1 VYCNSCGAKNPDQ
14 AQFCSKCGG
23 GLTEKDVLVVPE
35 AVTSVPSAGTA
46 AAAPAP
52 IYLTEEDH
60 QTAKG
65 FAGLSLLLVLF
76 SVFGGAGMAAWWV
89 FEGDGDDSISIVSI
103 KMEFGLTEILTDM
116 ESEVQDGEATVSESE
131 EDDIEYSD
139 RDCGC
144 DEMEDLMGTV
154 GMLGYVAIL
163 AAAFFVYAAFYQ
175 NDGRTLRTAAL
186 VMGGAGLLTAGYFG
200 MNWTDAFD
208 EDTGWFEDADE
219 MDPSFL
225 GTAEIT
231 NSAYPDEEGF
241 KYSWKPWLGWG
252 AMLLSGF
259 LGIAYYVTLEFD

>member
-1 VYCNSCGAKNPDQ
+1 MD
-14 AQFCSKCGG
+14 
-23 GLTEKDVLVVPE
+23 DVPVVPE
-35 AVTSVPSAGTA
+35 AAPTVPGAGATT
-46 AAAPAP
+46 AAPAP
-52 IYLTEEDH
+52 IHLTEDDY

-65 FAGLSLLLVLF
+65 FAGLALFLVLF

-89 FEGDGDDSISIVSI
+89 FDVSEPEGNSFRIAFSLREISS
-103 KMEFGLTEILTDM
+103 
-116 ESEVQDGEATVSESE
+116 EATYEEPTE
-131 EDDIEYSD
+131 EDLDEDFEYSD

-208 EDTGWFEDADE
+208 EDTEWFEDKDE

-231 NSAYPDEEGF
+231 DSAYPDEEGT

-259 LGIAYYVTLEFD
+259 LGIAYYATLEFD

>member
-1 VYCNSCGAKNPDQ
+1 
-14 AQFCSKCGG
+14 
-23 GLTEKDVLVVPE
+23 
-35 AVTSVPSAGTA
+35 
-46 AAAPAP
+46 
-52 IYLTEEDH
+52 
-60 QTAKG
+60 
-65 FAGLSLLLVLF
+65 
-76 SVFGGAGMAAWWV
+76 
-89 FEGDGDDSISIVSI
+89 
-103 KMEFGLTEILTDM
+103 
-116 ESEVQDGEATVSESE
+116 
-131 EDDIEYSD
+131 
-139 RDCGC
+139 
-144 DEMEDLMGTV
+144 MEDLMGTV

-208 EDTGWFEDADE
+208 EDTGWFEDVDE

>member
-1 VYCNSCGAKNPDQ
+1 MYCNSCGAKNPDQ

-23 GLTEKDVLVVPE
+23 GLTEKDVPVVPE

-52 IYLTEEDH
+52 IHLTEEDH

-103 KMEFGLTEILTDM
+103 KMEFGLTEILTD
-116 ESEVQDGEATVSESE
+116 VESE

-208 EDTGWFEDADE
+208 EDTGWFEDVDE
-219 MDPSFL
+219 MDQSFL